1 MKIRGNQQMLREINK
16 SLLLNLIYLHAPI
29 SRVELARRTKLSPTT
44 VSVLVEE
51 IIKEGLIH
59 ETGTTGSGVGRKMT
73 MLEINAEN
81 GYVIGIDLSRESSL
95 FILLNLRGEVIRAE
109 KMDCFIGEQSLREN
123 LPIAIERFI
132 NKQNINHELIKWIG
146 IAVPGIIDEEQK
158 TIIGSKY
165 LQVRNFPLQTYLS
178 EAYPIPIHIVND
190 IEAAGFAERFSGAA
204 KGKSTIVYILI
215 DYGIGAGF
223 VINNQIYRGATSQA
237 GKIGDFY
244 SYGIDTLY
252 ERLKSEYHEEF
263 FEADKEVVI
272 QKFIG
277 LALEGIHPY
286 EQDLNKMIHE
296 IAKYCGNVIQFLNPE
311 QLILSGWIAS
321 NEKLAQRLTELIHT
335 YEDTPENPTPVNTS
349 HWKSDG
355 PAIGA
360 ATIGLHQMFRT
371 KIVR

>member
-29 SRVELARRTKLSPTT
+29 SRVELARLTKLSPTT

-51 IIKEGLIH
+51 IINEGLIH

-95 FILLNLRGEVIRAE
+95 IILLNLRGELIRTE
-109 KMDCFIGEQSLREN
+109 KMECFIGEQSLREK
-123 LPIAIERFI
+123 LPLAIDDFI
-132 NKQNINHELIKWIG
+132 NQQNIDRKMIKWIG
-146 IAVPGIIDEEQK
+146 LAVPGIIDEEQK

-165 LQVRNFPLQTYLS
+165 LQVRNFPLKDYLNKS
-178 EAYPIPIHIVND
+178 FNIPIYIVND

-223 VINNQIYRGATSQA
+223 VINNQIYRGAASRA

-244 SYGIDTLY
+244 PYGIDTLY
-252 ERLKSEYHEEF
+252 ERLKEEYPEVNIES
-263 FEADKEVVI
+263 DKEATI
-272 QKFIG
+272 QKFVS
-277 LALEGIHPY
+277 LALDGIEPY
-286 EQDLNKMIHE
+286 EHDLNEMIKQ
-296 IAKYCGNVIQFLNPE
+296 IAKYCGNVIQLLNPE
-311 QLILSGWIAS
+311 QLIVSGWIAS
-321 NEKLAQRLTELIHT
+321 NEKLAHRITDLIHE
-335 YEDTPENPTPVNTS
+335 YEDNPNNPTPVNTS
-349 HWKSDG
+349 FWKNDG

-371 KIVR
+371 KTVR